1 MALLRD
7 KKPIIVFL
15 IGLITLIFGF
25 YYYWPEERL
34 HLVFCE
40 VGQGD
45 AILIV
50 KGFNQVLIDGGP
62 NDKVVDCLSEHMPF
76 WDREIEAV
84 VLTHPQS
91 DHLTGLIA
99 VAERY
104 NVKQYIINSIVNDT
118 KLFWRWREEVIETG
132 TPIFN
137 PKLGDEIKVGDLVM
151 RVLWPRERFKNDLVW
166 KGEATTEKI
175 LGAASYSGNLNETS
189 IVLQLS
195 FGQFDA
201 LLSGDIGF
209 DIENQIDVGSEAI
222 EVLKIPHH
230 GSKYSSSEEFLQK
243 VAPDL
248 AVICVGKNAFG
259 HPAPELIEKL
269 GDLGI
274 KVLRTDQNGEI
285 EIVSDG
291 ERWYTRVR

>member
-1 MALLRD
+1 MHRN
-7 KKPIIVFL
+7 KKTILAFL
-15 IGLITLIFGF
+15 IGFITLLFGF
-25 YYYWPEERL
+25 YHYWPDQRL

-62 NDKVVDCLSEHMPF
+62 NDKVIECLSEQMPF
-76 WDREIEAV
+76 WDREIETV

-91 DHLTGLIA
+91 DHLTGLVA

-118 KLFWRWREEVIETG
+118 KLFWRWRKEVIETG

-151 RVLWPRERFKNDLVW
+151 QVLWPRERFKNDLVW
-166 KGEATTEKI
+166 QREASTEKI
-175 LGAASYSGNLNETS
+175 LGTASYSGNLNETS

-195 FGQFDA
+195 FGDFDA

-209 DIENQIDVGSEAI
+209 DTEKEIDVGSEAI

-230 GSKYSSSEEFLQK
+230 GSKYSSSEEFLKQ
-243 VAPDL
+243 VRPAL
-248 AVICVGKNAFG
+248 AVISVGKNTFG
-259 HPAPELIEKL
+259 HPSPELIERL
-269 GDLGI
+269 RNLGI
-274 KVLRTDQNGEI
+274 KVLRTDQNGEV

-291 ERWYTRVR
+291 EGWYTRVR